1 MGRRGDR
8 AFWFDLSALLSL
20 CLCLTWT
27 VASTAATAPA
37 TVAVPASGPAAV
49 QPVSRLPLSDTEKA
63 WVANHPVVR
72 VALPSE
78 FPPYYFAADQGRYDG
93 FAIALTNRLAERVG
107 LRLKYTMYPTHADT
121 LDAVKRGEVDMVPF
135 TSESPERLQYL
146 TFARPLFSA
155 QMIYVANR
163 NLTDLRLDEK
173 FSNYRVVVE
182 KGSGGEDVMR
192 QRFPL
197 ANLKVF
203 DNADAAILAVAS
215 GDADVFVGYRQVAV
229 YYMEKHLTANLA
241 VRGSLGSPSTALGP
255 AVRKDLPELASM
267 LNRANLD
274 LGPEEIAAMAG
285 KWLPRSL
292 LTAAPRPNA
301 EISAAQRAWIKRY
314 GSLRLGFDAAFS
326 PIAFTNAAGGF
337 DGLAADITRAVA
349 AKVGMVVGLE
359 QGGSFAD
366 VYERA
371 QRGDLDVIVAAARN
385 AERAADFE
393 FVGPF
398 LSLPTVVVAA
408 SARELVAGLDEPSAR
423 KLALLKRH
431 FLVPSLRSRY
441 PRLQIQEYADQE
453 EVLRAVRDG
462 RADLALGNLKVT
474 NLLLESQHTGALQIV
489 GTVPDG
495 DSELYFAVRRDLP
508 ELAGVLRA
516 GLDAVTPTEMA
527 TLQNKWLRVEV
538 APGVPWARVWA
549 GAALALGLA
558 SLVIGSLW
566 YSNWRLRQAQ
576 RSLQRARLLAEEQVQ
591 ARASFVAYLSHE
603 LRGTL
608 GGLSGG
614 LGLLQDSALP
624 GKRREQLTQAMRA
637 SANGL
642 LDLCE
647 RTLDF
652 ERALHG
658 GLDLQLA
665 PAVLVDV
672 LDNALAPWRVQAE
685 LKGLSLRTQHDFWLP
700 TRIECDAVRLTQVLH
715 NLVGNAVKFTVQ
727 GSVTVTTSLSTLND
741 VVPVHRGAELAS
753 GPGERMQLTIQV
765 TDTGPGIAEADRTR
779 LFKPFAQGLA
789 GRRERRGAGL
799 GLSISARIVQAASG
813 VIELGSTSSQGSSFV
828 VRMPVLIVADAH
840 APVLAPATAQT
851 V

>member
-1 MGRRGDR
+1 MRHSTH
-8 AFWFDLSALLSL
+8 WALLL
-20 CLCLTWT
+20 GIVAWLGMGGVTAAEPAPLAVAR
-27 VASTAATAPA
+27 VASAAASAPQ
-37 TVAVPASGPAAV
+37 VAAPLL
-49 QPVSRLPLSDTEKA
+49 RLPMSEAEQA

-72 VALPSE
+72 VGLPSE
-78 FPPYYFAADQGRYDG
+78 FPPYYFAADLGRYDG
-93 FAIALTNRLAERVG
+93 FAIALTNRLAERLG
-107 LRLKYTMYPTHADT
+107 LRLKYTLYPSQAAT
-121 LDAVKRGEVDMVPF
+121 LDAVKRGEVDMLPF

-146 TFARPLFSA
+146 AFARPLFSA
-155 QMIYVANR
+155 QMVYVANR
-163 NLTDLRLDEK
+163 SLTDLRLDDK

-182 KGSGGEDVMR
+182 RGTGGEDVMR
-192 QRFPL
+192 QRFPQ
-197 ANLKVF
+197 ASLKVF

-215 GDADVFVGYRQVAV
+215 GDADVFVGFRQVAV

-267 LNRANLD
+267 LNRANID
-274 LGPEEIAAMAG
+274 LGPEEIAAMAA

-292 LTAAPRPNA
+292 LTAAPRANA
-301 EISAAQRAWIKRY
+301 DISAAQRAWIKRY

-326 PIAFTNAAGGF
+326 PITFTNAAGGF

-349 AKVGMVVGLE
+349 AKAGLVVGLE

-366 VYERA
+366 VYARA
-371 QRGDLDVIVAAARN
+371 QRGDLDVVVAAARN

-398 LSLPTVVVAA
+398 LSLPTVVVAS
-408 SARELVAGLDEPSAR
+408 SARDLVAGLDEPSVR
-423 KLALLKRH
+423 QLALLKKH

-441 PRLQIQEYADQE
+441 PRLQIQEYTSQA

-462 RADLALGNLKVT
+462 RADLGLGNMTVT

-495 DSELYFAVRRDLP
+495 DSELYFAVRRNLP

-516 GLDAVTPTEMA
+516 GLDAMA
-527 TLQNKWLRVEV
+527 PPDMVALQNKWLRVGV
-538 APGVPWARVWA
+538 ANGVPWAHVWA
-549 GAALALGLA
+549 GGAMALALA
-558 SLVIGSLW
+558 SLIIGSLW

-576 RSLQRARLLAEEQVQ
+576 RSLQQARLLAEEQVQ
-591 ARASFVAYLSHE
+591 ARSSFVAYLSHE

-624 GKRREQLTQAMRA
+624 GQRREQLTQAMRA

-685 LKGLSLRTQHDFWLP
+685 LKGLTLRTQHDFWLP

-727 GSVTVTTSLSTLND
+727 GSVNVTISLTAIHD
-741 VVPVHRGAELAS
+741 AVTHPRTAAPEPE
-753 GPGERMQLTIQV
+753 PGERMQLTIQI
-765 TDTGPGIAEADRTR
+765 TDTGPGIAEADRQR
-779 LFKPFAQGLA
+779 LFKPFAQGAA

-799 GLSISARIVQAASG
+799 GLSISARIVKAAAG
-813 VIELGSTSSQGSSFV
+813 TIELGSTSAQGSSFV
-828 VRMPVLIVADAH
+828 VRMPVLIVADA
-840 APVLAPATAQT
+840 PSLVPTLTATQA

>member
-1 MGRRGDR
+1 MTHHAPWAVLLGIV
-8 AFWFDLSALLSL
+8 ALLWTG
-20 CLCLTWT
+20 LT
-27 VASTAATAPA
+27 SAAEPKGVMVTPS
-37 TVAVPASGPAAV
+37 AVTKEAAV
-49 QPVSRLPLSDTEKA
+49 GRLPLSDAEQA
-63 WVANHPVVR
+63 WVASHPVVH
-72 VALPSE
+72 VGLPSE
-78 FPPYYFAADQGRYDG
+78 FPPYYFAAEQGRYDG
-93 FAIALTNRLAERVG
+93 FAIALTSRLAERVG
-107 LRLKYTMYPTHADT
+107 LRLKYTLYASQADT
-121 LDAVKRGEVDMVPF
+121 LDAVKRGEVDMLPF
-135 TSESPERLQYL
+135 SSESPE
-146 TFARPLFSA
+146 RPLFSA
-155 QMIYVANR
+155 QMVYVTNR
-163 NLTDLRLDEK
+163 ALTDLRLDEK

-182 KGSGGEDVMR
+182 RGTGGEDVMR

-197 ANLKVF
+197 ARLTVL

-215 GDADVFVGYRQVAV
+215 GDADVFVGFRQVAV

-267 LNRANLD
+267 LNRANID
-274 LGPEEIAAMAG
+274 LGPEEIAGMAA

-292 LTAAPRPNA
+292 LTATPRANA
-301 EISAAQRAWIKRY
+301 ELSAPQRAWIKRY

-349 AKVGMVVGLE
+349 AKVGMIVGLE

-385 AERAADFE
+385 AERAADFD

-398 LSLPTVVVAA
+398 LSFPTVVVAA
-408 SARELVAGLDEPSAR
+408 VGRDSTAGLDDPSAR
-423 KLALLKRH
+423 TLALLKKH
-431 FLVPSLRSRY
+431 FLIPSLRSRY
-441 PRLQIQEYADQE
+441 PRLKVQEYASQE
-453 EVLRAVRDG
+453 DVLRAVRG
-462 RADLALGNLKVT
+462 GQADLGLGNLKVT
-474 NLLLESQHTGALQIV
+474 NLLLERQHTGALQIV

-495 DSELYFAVRRDLP
+495 DSQLYFAVRRDLP
-508 ELAGVLRA
+508 ELAGVLRT
-516 GLDAVTPTEMA
+516 GLDAVTPPEMA
-527 TLQNKWLRVEV
+527 AMENRWLRVEV
-538 APGVPWARVWA
+538 ATGVPWARVWA
-549 GAALALGLA
+549 GGAMALALA
-558 SLVIGSLW
+558 SLVIGCLW

-576 RSLQRARLLAEEQVQ
+576 RSLQQARLLAEEQVQ
-591 ARASFVAYLSHE
+591 ARSSFVAYLSHE

-614 LGLLQDSALP
+614 LGLLQDSAMP
-624 GKRREQLTQAMRA
+624 AGRRDQLTQAMRA

-672 LDNALAPWRVQAE
+672 IDNALAPWRVQAE
-685 LKGLSLRTQHDFWLP
+685 LKGLGLRTQHDFRLS
-700 TRIECDAVRLTQVLH
+700 TRIQCDAVRLTQVLH
-715 NLVGNAVKFTVQ
+715 NLVGNAVKFTPQ
-727 GSVTVTTSLSTLND
+727 GSVTVTTSVTALDDAL
-741 VVPVHRGAELAS
+741 VAS
-753 GPGERMQLTIQV
+753 AGSVTEPPAAERMRLTIII
-765 TDTGPGIAEADRTR
+765 TDTGPGIPEAERQR
-779 LFKPFAQGLA
+779 LFKPFSQGTA

-799 GLSISARIVQAASG
+799 GLSISARIVQAAAG
-813 VIELGSTSSQGSSFV
+813 ALELGSTSAQGSSFV
-828 VRMPVLIVADAH
+828 VRMPVVIVANAPAPERAANTAH
-840 APVLAPATAQT
+840 AV
-851 V
+851 